1 MKTFTK
7 KSAIAIVISASLISA
22 PSFAS
27 TVDKEEQRK
36 NENIGFGTGLVVG
49 AILGGPIG
57 AIVSG
62 IAGSMVA
69 KHVNEVN
76 ENEVLN
82 SELARVNQAREE
94 QLLAFQQKLKE
105 SEQAYQQELISL
117 QQSYLSKTQ
126 MQADNLLMSLQFST
140 GSSEIKPHYQE
151 QIVALA
157 NMLKLS
163 PDVTINLS
171 GYTDKQGSDELNQA
185 LSLARVNS
193 VKKALID
200 QGVVDEN
207 IRIFAHGENDP
218 VVANNQNEV
227 SFYDR
232 RVVIKLEQQNSA
244 VAKNF

>member
-1 MKTFTK
+1 MKTFTRK
-7 KSAIAIVISASLISA
+7 TVMAAVVSASLVTA
-22 PSFAS
+22 PSFANS
-27 TVDKEEQRK
+27 IDKDEQRK
-36 NENIGFGTGLVVG
+36 NENIGFGTGLVIG
-49 AILGGPIG
+49 AILGGPVG

-62 IAGSMVA
+62 VAGSMVA

-82 SELARVNQAREE
+82 GELARVNQAREE

-105 SEQAYQQELISL
+105 SEQAYQQELIAL
-117 QQSYLSKTQ
+117 QQSYLNKTQ

-140 GSSEIKPHYQE
+140 GSSEIKPHYRE
-151 QIVALA
+151 QITALA

-207 IRIFAHGENDP
+207 IRIFAYGENDP

-232 RVVIKLEQQNSA
+232 RVVIKLETSN
-244 VAKNF
+244 VEMAKNF